1 MKRGENMLIETTIN
15 AQTKNYLK
23 ERQLADMIKNM
34 KFDEEYIVQIFNFF
48 TDVHPQDIFRF
59 MIKYGIEEKNLKSYY
74 ERYIKT
80 YYPNKY
86 IEEMPGDEI
95 E

>member
-1 MKRGENMLIETTIN
+1 MIVETTIN

-34 KFDEEYIVQIFNFF
+34 KFDEDYIVQIFNFF
-48 TDVHPQDIFRF
+48 TDVHPQDMVKF
-59 MIKYGIEEKNLKSYY
+59 MVKYGITEKELISYY
-74 ERYIKT
+74 ENFIKE

-86 IEEMPGDEI
+86 IEELIKE
-95 E
+95 EE